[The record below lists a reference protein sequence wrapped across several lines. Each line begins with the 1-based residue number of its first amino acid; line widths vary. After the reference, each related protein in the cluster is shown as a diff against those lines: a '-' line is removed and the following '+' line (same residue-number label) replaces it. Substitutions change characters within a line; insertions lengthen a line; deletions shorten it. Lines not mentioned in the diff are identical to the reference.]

1 MLNCPGNCLHY
12 WWFIPAQIALHLN
25 RDGIS
30 STSFNV
36 YNYWA
41 VITFP
46 AAACL
51 PVFFVCVYSLLT
63 SFTDLRNLFYYD
75 K

>member
-25 RDGIS
+25 RNEIS
-30 STSFNV
+30 STSFNVV

-51 PVFFVCVYSLLT
+51 PVFLCAFIPCLPLLQT
-63 SFTDLRNLFYYD
+63 
-75 K
+75 